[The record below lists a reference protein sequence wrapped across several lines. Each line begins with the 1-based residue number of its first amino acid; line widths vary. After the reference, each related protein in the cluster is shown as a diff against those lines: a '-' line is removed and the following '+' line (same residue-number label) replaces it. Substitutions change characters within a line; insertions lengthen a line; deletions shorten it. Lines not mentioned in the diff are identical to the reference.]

1 MAEPERMP
9 QGFQIKRTAGWRM
22 PPNSVRVSRPSKF
35 DNPFAVGKA
44 ARSEFGSTVTAQN
57 RGEAVEFYRR
67 WLRYQRHLIEAARVE
82 LAGKDLGC
90 WCPVDGQPCHR
101 NVLLRVAAGGE
112 P

>member
-1 MAEPERMP
+1 MAETTAK
-9 QGFQIKRTAGWRM
+9 GFQLKRTAGWRM
-22 PPNSVRVSRPSKF
+22 PANSVRVSRPSKF
-35 DNPFAVGKA
+35 GNPFTVGKW
-44 ARSEFGSTVTAQN
+44 ARSEHGELVMAQN

-67 WLRYQRHLIEAARVE
+67 WLRYQRHLIDAARVE
-82 LAGKDLGC
+82 LVGKDLGC